1 MRISHRTTLGIG
13 LLAALA
19 LGIAGCDRQAATPQP
34 APPVAIPAS
43 LLLSEAPAGAKDVA
57 AVVKEAKNGE
67 EVIVRGRIGGR
78 AEPFVGD
85 RAVVQ
90 IIDPGIKACNENP
103 GDGCATPWD
112 VCCEPTD
119 RLLAGSMIIQ
129 VLDANGRPLK
139 AGLKGVG
146 GLQPLSTIIVKGKAA
161 RPEGSKAVTVNAT
174 SLYVAKP

>member
-1 MRISHRTTLGIG
+1 M
-13 LLAALA
+13 
-19 LGIAGCDRQAATPQP
+19 GIAGCDRQPAAPQAVP
-34 APPVAIPAS
+34 SAAIPAG

-57 AVVKEAKNGE
+57 AVVKEAKNGD
-67 EVIVRGRIGGR
+67 EVVVRGRIGGR

-90 IIDPGIKACNENP
+90 IIDPAIKACSENP
-103 GDGCATPWD
+103 GDGCTTPWD

-119 RLLAGSMIIQ
+119 RLLAGSLLVQ
-129 VLDANGRPLK
+129 VLDADGRPLK

-174 SLYVAKP
+174 SLHVVKP